1 MVTRDD
7 LEGLDHMLWHGNGP
21 KAAVALQCNQS
32 TISRRVQRCL
42 GTFGLRL
49 RRRSGSWV
57 IQGPSLLLQM
67 EREIHQL
74 ARVLGQHPLRLE
86 GFPVGSSPL
95 LKPHPPGWAMGPHD
109 AAGIRAP
116 LGLLKERII
125 DAWLTDAA
133 DDLPQNPDFPIVVW
147 PLAQQPVTLIASAR
161 HPLVGDTNL
170 QISDLARFPIPIV
183 PEESYPRSHAL
194 SAQLGLGTFHTEFVR
209 YESQGWE
216 GLTANDFTLVHT
228 SPLNARAHPELV
240 ALDSVSLFTNR
251 LALVCREDVATYE
264 RVQDLHCLLKT
275 RLQYLQKAQPHLE
288 RLSLL
293 P

>member
-1 MVTRDD
+1 MVTRED

-21 KAAVALQCNQS
+21 RAAVALQCNQS

-49 RRRSGSWV
+49 RRRSGGWV

-95 LKPHPPGWAMGPHD
+95 LKPPPPGWAMGPHD
-109 AAGIRAP
+109 AAGIMAP

-147 PLAQQPVTLIASAR
+147 PLAQQPITLIASAQ

-183 PEESYPRSHAL
+183 PEESYPSSHAL
-194 SAQLGLGTFHTEFVR
+194 SAQLGLGTFHTEVRR
-209 YESQGWE
+209 YEPQGWE
-216 GLTANDFTLVHT
+216 GLTGNHLTLVHT
-228 SPLNARAHPELV
+228 TPLNARAHPDLV
-240 ALDSVSLFTNR
+240 ALDSVPLFTNR

-264 RVQDLHCLLKT
+264 RLQDLHCLLKA
-275 RLQYLQKAQPHLE
+275 RLQYLQKAHPHLE

>member
-1 MVTRDD
+1 MVTRED

-21 KAAVALQCNQS
+21 RAAVALRCNQS
-32 TISRRVQRCL
+32 TIFRRVQRCL

-74 ARVLGQHPLRLE
+74 ARLLGEHPLRLE
-86 GFPVGSSPL
+86 GFAVGSGHL
-95 LKPHPPGWAMGPHD
+95 LQPPPPGWAMGPHD
-109 AAGIRAP
+109 AVGIWGP
-116 LGLLKERII
+116 FGLLKERII

-133 DDLPQNPDFPIVVW
+133 DDLPQNPEFPIVVW
-147 PLAQQPVTLIASAR
+147 PLAQQPITLIASAL
-161 HPLVGDTNL
+161 HPLVGDANL

-183 PEESYPRSHAL
+183 PEESFPRCHAL
-194 SAQLGLGTFHTEFVR
+194 SAQLGLGTFHTSVRR
-209 YESQGWE
+209 YELQGWE
-216 GLTANDFTLVHT
+216 GLTSNDLTLVYT
-228 SPLNARAHPELV
+228 TPLNARAHPDLV
-240 ALDSVSLFTNR
+240 TLDALPLFTNR

-275 RLQYLQKAQPHLE
+275 RLQYIQKSHPHLE
-288 RLSLL
+288 RLRLL

>member
-1 MVTRDD
+1 MVTRED

-21 KAAVALQCNQS
+21 RAALALQCNQS

-74 ARVLGQHPLRLE
+74 ARVLGKHPLRLE
-86 GFPVGSSPL
+86 GFPVGSAPL
-95 LKPHPPGWAMGPHD
+95 LQPPPPGWTMGPHD

-116 LGLLKERII
+116 LALLKERII
-125 DAWLTDAA
+125 DAWLTDLA
-133 DDLPQNPDFPIVVW
+133 DDLPENPEFPIVVW
-147 PLAQQPVTLIASAR
+147 PLAQQPITLLASSC

-170 QISDLARFPIPIV
+170 QISDLARFPIPV
-183 PEESYPRSHAL
+183 LPKEGTPRSHAL
-194 SAQLGLGTFHTEFVR
+194 CAQLGLGTIHTELRR
-209 YESQGWE
+209 YDSHGWE
-216 GLTANDFTLVHT
+216 GLTADDLTLVHT
-228 SPLNARAHPELV
+228 TPLNARAHPELV
-240 ALDSVSLFTNR
+240 ALDAVPLFTNR

-275 RLQYLQKAQPHLE
+275 RLLYIKRSHPHLE
-288 RLSLL
+288 RLRLL

>member
-1 MVTRDD
+1 MVTRED

-21 KAAVALQCNQS
+21 RAAVALQCNQS

-49 RRRSGSWV
+49 RRRSGGWV

-95 LKPHPPGWAMGPHD
+95 LKPPPPGWAMGPHD
-109 AAGIRAP
+109 AAGIMAP

-147 PLAQQPVTLIASAR
+147 PLAQQPITLIASAQ

-183 PEESYPRSHAL
+183 PEESYPSSHAL
-194 SAQLGLGTFHTEFVR
+194 SAQLGLGTFHTEVRR
-209 YESQGWE
+209 YEPQGWE
-216 GLTANDFTLVHT
+216 GLTGNHLTLVHT
-228 SPLNARAHPELV
+228 TPLNARAHPDLV
-240 ALDSVSLFTNR
+240 ALDSVPLFTNR
-251 LALVCREDVATYE
+251 LALVCREDLATYE
-264 RVQDLHCLLKT
+264 RLQDLHCLLKA
-275 RLQYLQKAQPHLE
+275 RLQYLQKAHPHLE

>member
-1 MVTRDD
+1 MVTRED

-21 KAAVALQCNQS
+21 RAAAALQCNQS

-86 GFPVGSSPL
+86 GFPIGSSL
-95 LKPHPPGWAMGPHD
+95 LLHPPPPGWAMGPHD
-109 AAGIRAP
+109 AASIRGP
-116 LGLLKERII
+116 LALLKDRII

-133 DDLPQNPDFPIVVW
+133 EDLPQASVEPLVVW
-147 PLAQQPVTLIASAR
+147 PLAQQSITLIASPR

-183 PEESYPRSHAL
+183 PEEAFPRSHAL
-194 SAQLGLGTFHTEFVR
+194 CTKLGLGSLHSQIRR
-209 YESQGWE
+209 YELQSWE
-216 GLTANDFTLVHT
+216 GLTADDLTLVHT
-228 SPLNARAHPELV
+228 TPLNAFAHPELV
-240 ALDSVSLFTNR
+240 ALDSLPLFTNR
-251 LALVCREDVATYE
+251 LALVCREDVATYD
-264 RVQDLHCLLKT
+264 RVQELYCLINA
-275 RLQYLQKAQPHLE
+275 RLQYLQKVHPLLE
-288 RLSLL
+288 KLRLL